1 MARTA
6 DSRWWILLLC
16 VILGGFIGVYL
27 QRFPLTERFFRDIID
42 IGFDLKSL
50 DLIVVDFGLRL
61 YVRMNL
67 GTFLG
72 GVTGVLMI
80 R

>member
-16 VILGGFIGVYL
+16 VILGGVIGVYL

-50 DLIVVDFGLRL
+50 DLIVVDLGIRL
-61 YVRMNL
+61 YVRMYL
-67 GTFLG
+67 GSFLG
-72 GVTGVLMI
+72 WVRGVLMI